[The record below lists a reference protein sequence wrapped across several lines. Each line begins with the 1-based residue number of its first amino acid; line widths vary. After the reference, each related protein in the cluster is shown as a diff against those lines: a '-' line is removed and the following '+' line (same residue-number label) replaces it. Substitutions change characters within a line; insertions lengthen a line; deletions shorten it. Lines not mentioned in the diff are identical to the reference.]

1 MPTSRSY
8 ETLLTRLLVG
18 LLVSIAVQNLS
29 VQGFDL
35 INRLYLCWM
44 SSALVLLFFVTWAV
58 IQWRRVDDSARDG
71 LLSAWRWP
79 WPWLLIALAVAHII
93 IYPPAMAD
101 SLSYRLPR
109 MFLALQ
115 GDGMGHFNTPDFRM
129 NAMPWGWEL
138 LALPFASINALG
150 LCRLINLTVWIV
162 IYQMLHAWS
171 LSASGS
177 ESRARW
183 TALTLA
189 TAPVLIEQCASTCPD
204 IYATGLLLAGA
215 WMIRR
220 FKSSPG
226 ALPVMT
232 SLLALILASNVK
244 PQFLVLGLPW
254 LVWWAFAQGA
264 PWRRVSWW
272 LLVIAAPVYLL
283 LSSIPLIMTNF
294 HQTDNLMGIPDL
306 PMVAAKAG
314 ALPMMTAGVVQFS
327 ITQLQL
333 PVFPMAEKLTV
344 FLSSLP
350 GMESLHAIVPKFGP
364 NVPLIPTIDN
374 ASFGLLHFTLICIGV
389 ALALRAGNRGERL
402 WLAAVVFCFLAS
414 ASQVVPSTIGRSFM
428 GFIAL
433 LLPAACI
440 GLASLRS
447 DRLAATI
454 FGAAFMVGLAT
465 RMLNPSGPLW
475 PAVQVQNAARKLG
488 KPGLADQIENYLSY
502 QKRAYTGI
510 GILEPVPHG
519 KPVGI
524 LIRQVTPVANLWRPD
539 WRSHRIDYVHE
550 ADPAEFVKGKD
561 EWLVV
566 AGNAKEMF
574 PDAYQAYTN
583 LPGWERVKQMTYLPT
598 LRQGPETWTLYHRTT
613 VLEKQNIMDDG
624 KSH

>member
-1 MPTSRSY
+1 MPTSRTY
-8 ETLLTRLLVG
+8 EALLTRLLAG

-29 VQGFDL
+29 VRCFDL
-35 INRLYLCWM
+35 IHQLHLCWISTAM
-44 SSALVLLFFVTWAV
+44 VLIVFCAWAA
-58 IQWRRVDDSARDG
+58 IQWRRADDSARKD

-79 WPWLLIALAVAHII
+79 WPWLVIALAVAHII
-93 IYPPAMAD
+93 LYPPAMAD

-150 LCRLINLTVWIV
+150 LCRLINLAVWIV

-177 ESRARW
+177 QSKARW

-189 TAPVLIEQCASTCPD
+189 TAPVFMEQCNSTCPD

-226 ALPVMT
+226 AMPVMT

-254 LVWWAFAQGA
+254 LAWWAFAQGA

-283 LSSIPLIMTNF
+283 LSSIPLMLANF
-294 HQTDNLMGIPDL
+294 HQTGNLMGTTGFPA
-306 PMVAAKAG
+306 VAAKAG
-314 ALPMMTAGVVQFS
+314 ALPMMTAGVLQFA
-327 ITQLQL
+327 IAQLQL
-333 PVFPMAEKLTV
+333 PVFPMAEGLSA
-344 FLSSLP
+344 FLASLP
-350 GMESLHAIVPKFGP
+350 GMESLHATVPKFGP
-364 NVPLIPTIDN
+364 HVPLIPTIDN

-389 ALALRAGNRGERL
+389 ALALRSGNRSERL

-433 LLPAACI
+433 LLPAVCG

-447 DRLAATI
+447 ERLAATI
-454 FGAAFMVGLAT
+454 CGAACIVGLAT
-465 RMLNPSGPLW
+465 LTLNPSGPLW
-475 PAVQVQNAARKLG
+475 PAVQVQNIARKLG
-488 KPGLADQIENYLSY
+488 KPRLAVQIESYLSY
-502 QKRAYTGI
+502 QKRAYTGM
-510 GILEPVPHG
+510 GILDPVPYG
-519 KPVGI
+519 KPVGV

-539 WRSHRIDYVHE
+539 WRRHRIDYVHE
-550 ADPAEFVKGKD
+550 ADPAKFVSGKS

-566 AGNAKEMF
+566 SGNAKEMF
-574 PDAYQAYTN
+574 PAAYDAYTHLA
-583 LPGWERVKQMTYLPT
+583 GWQMVKQMTYLPT
-598 LRQGPETWTLYHRTT
+598 LREGPEIWTLYHRATA
-613 VLEKQNIMDDG
+613 VAKQDVIDG
-624 KSH
+624 DKAQ